1 MTSYTNTVTI
11 GVQGV
16 SSGPVTVIQSA
27 QTIAARGLFMK
38 GQVLRYVY
46 TIVMC
51 AFYAS

>member
-16 SSGPVTVIQSA
+16 SSGPVTVIQR